1 VRRVL
6 LARVGLAVQRLD
18 AHAPHQRAHVPA
30 ADLDALQ
37 AQQVAQHAA
46 ARERVLQV
54 QLVDAAHQRQL
65 GLGDRLGVVVHR
77 APADAQQLGLPLD
90 RQFGFTVDH
99 RFALSNPA
107 LVSAPSK
114 KSFSS
119 VSCPILAC
127 SALRSTGGSL
137 GRHRAAEHAG
147 GALHQLPRHSVTWLG
162 CTSCFCAISAI
173 VLPSAKASNATLA
186 LNAAEWLRR
195 GLLLMLSAPSTR
207 ALSSPIGAA
216 VPL

>member
-1 VRRVL
+1 MSSAQTW
-6 LARVGLAVQRLD
+6 LARSTAK
-18 AHAPHQRAHVPA
+18 P
-30 ADLDALQ
+30 DALQ
-37 AQQVAQHAA
+37 AQEVAQHPA
-46 ARERVLQV
+46 ARERVFQV
-54 QLVDAAHQRQL
+54 QLVDAPHQHEFVRAH
-65 GLGDRLGVVVHR
+65 RLGVVVHR

-90 RQFGFTVDH
+90 RQLGITVDH

-119 VSCPILAC
+119 VNCPILAC
-127 SALRSTGGSL
+127 NALRSTGGAS
-137 GRHRAAEHAG
+137 GATAPPNTPAARSINCR
-147 GALHQLPRHSVTWLG
+147 RHSVTWLG
-162 CTSCFCAISAI
+162 CTSCLCAISAI
-173 VLPSAKASNATLA
+173 VLPSARASIATLA

-195 GLLLMLSAPSTR
+195 GLLLILSAPSYR